1 MSQATFTM
9 TVLNNSVAYY
19 SNIQCIKRA
28 HDHMPCKQEGLL
40 QFSLPRYCSIQIY
53 SGLVCIG
60 VQQQSPVLHQ
70 HNIIILI

>member
-19 SNIQCIKRA
+19 SNIKRA

-53 SGLVCIG
+53 SEVSALK
-60 VQQQSPVLHQ
+60 
-70 HNIIILI
+70 